1 MTKVARGEASER
13 PEDVT
18 HEVALPD
25 NVDDDEDSNEDEE
38 DKSMDVVMDIDGAQ
52 KKTTVKYEG
61 EEELQSEEAGSFQ
74 VNLSEQGE

>member
-1 MTKVARGEASER
+1 MLDE
-13 PEDVT
+13 
-18 HEVALPD
+18 
-25 NVDDDEDSNEDEE
+25 EDSNDDEE

-74 VNLSEQGE
+74 VNMSEQGEQGVVNDVTAVTQ

>member
-25 NVDDDEDSNEDEE
+25 DEDSNEDEE
-38 DKSMDVVMDIDGAQ
+38 DKSMDMVMDIDGA
-52 KKTTVKYEG
+52 
-61 EEELQSEEAGSFQ
+61 
-74 VNLSEQGE
+74 